1 MGPQRMAIP
10 VAFQAA
16 ACKGLDVQGIVE
28 TANTLGAGGLND
40 MMVQIVAQIMAQ
52 HYPTPGAQNA
62 LILNVLAECAGAF
75 AAPSVNSANTFCKEV
90 WPGCVDKL
98 AANIKADDKL
108 PANILPA
115 WLSRKVTTTDVAS
128 TQFELKAEAE
138 AAASAK

>member
-1 MGPQRMAIP
+1 MVVGVGLGPCHAR
-10 VAFQAA
+10 VALPDQ
-16 ACKGLDVQGIVE
+16 
-28 TANTLGAGGLND
+28 
-40 MMVQIVAQIMAQ
+40 
-52 HYPTPGAQNA
+52 
-62 LILNVLAECAGAF
+62 CAGAF

-138 AAASAK
+138 AAASAKAAAAVESANEAAAAESETDDEDEEASTGKKKKKKKKKSKKSGKSEL